1 MLNKHPHNWIQS
13 PLGHGNMYC
22 TKCCVTDLEAAVLDI
37 KYCTKTNVLDMKY
50 CAKAAEP
57 PKPANDK
64 VTDDAL

>member
-1 MLNKHPHNWIQS
+1 MLNEHPHNWIQS

-37 KYCTKTNVLDMKY
+37 KYC
-50 CAKAAEP
+50 AKAAEP